1 MLLGGQEV
9 RVRIEPVAVG
19 LVVIAVVPYLALKL
33 SWLTGAG
40 IGVRDETVLTDL
52 RSTRMV
58 VANNLTILLGT
69 DGRGAGPGPKAQLG
83 LSSRGV
89 PRTVSVRVPSDCG
102 TGRGLRRPRRR
113 LPPYAPWIYS
123 ISAPNGVTVR
133 PAVAV
138 SASRPRSA
146 RRFRFGYRSR
156 HATQVHGRPS
166 LMIDTALHRR

>member
-58 VANNLTILLGT
+58 VANKWSDLRC
-69 DGRGAGPGPKAQLG
+69 D
-83 LSSRGV
+83 SRSRSERKRSM
-89 PRTVSVRVPSDCG
+89 RT
-102 TGRGLRRPRRR
+102 
-113 LPPYAPWIYS
+113 
-123 ISAPNGVTVR
+123 SAP
-133 PAVAV
+133 
-138 SASRPRSA
+138 
-146 RRFRFGYRSR
+146 
-156 HATQVHGRPS
+156 
-166 LMIDTALHRR
+166 